1 MGLPSGYN
9 NISDPDLMP
18 SSGSVLLSGADWTF
32 TGASGFD
39 QVSHR
44 GAFGSDNWMENWSE
58 WDPQNANYDY
68 SRPAVSSF
76 SAVNHNQGVY
86 LASFPA
92 NSSASRWF
100 FQWRKKGDTAWR
112 TKGATSKTSTGQ
124 RVNITPWFNTDVE
137 YRLSTVYG
145 SDTIYGCIE
154 TVAITNKTMTLST
167 ADQNAAT
174 CDGDSALVRVGYA
187 GGQGVKTIL
196 WSNGATTK
204 RTKAAQG
211 ETLTVTVT
219 DATGHSETGSITAG
233 VLGLTSAAPSN
244 VSTTRSGTVVTVNWT
259 ASTMGA
265 GQSLIGYRVQYRLR
279 NAASWTVSTL
289 TSNTTMDIDFAGGT
303 PGNYE
308 FSVVARYNDNG
319 TNRTSARACF
329 TVRGVPTTK
338 NGGAALAADAAGTAV
353 YPNPA
358 YDKLFVAAANGSEVS
373 VMDMNGRVIAQ
384 RTVTHAEVAF
394 DLSEIAAG
402 VYMLRVIHGAD
413 VTVEKFIKK

>member
-1 MGLPSGYN
+1 M
-9 NISDPDLMP
+9 
-18 SSGSVLLSGADWTF
+18 V
-32 TGASGFD
+32 
-39 QVSHR
+39 
-44 GAFGSDNWMENWSE
+44 E

-100 FQWRKKGDTAWR
+100 FQWRKKGDAAWR

-167 ADQNAAT
+167 AEQNAAT

-265 GQSLIGYRVQYRLR
+265 GQSLISYRVQYRLR
-279 NAASWTVSTL
+279 NAAWTVSTL
-289 TSNTTMDIDFAGGT
+289 STTMDIDFAGGT
-303 PGNYE
+303 P
-308 FSVVARYNDNG
+308 
-319 TNRTSARACF
+319 
-329 TVRGVPTTK
+329 
-338 NGGAALAADAAGTAV
+338 
-353 YPNPA
+353 
-358 YDKLFVAAANGSEVS
+358 
-373 VMDMNGRVIAQ
+373 
-384 RTVTHAEVAF
+384 
-394 DLSEIAAG
+394 
-402 VYMLRVIHGAD
+402 
-413 VTVEKFIKK
+413 